1 MTING
6 SRQFKGNDGKSYLV
20 QDAYK
25 ADRHKG
31 KYNLTVK
38 INGVYKLCYDT
49 FYKLLYFDS
58 IKNAQREVLYNAD
71 FIKTL

>member
-25 ADRHKG
+25 ADTKE
-31 KYNLTVK
+31 N
-38 INGVYKLCYDT
+38 I
-49 FYKLLYFDS
+49 
-58 IKNAQREVLYNAD
+58 I
-71 FIKTL
+71 